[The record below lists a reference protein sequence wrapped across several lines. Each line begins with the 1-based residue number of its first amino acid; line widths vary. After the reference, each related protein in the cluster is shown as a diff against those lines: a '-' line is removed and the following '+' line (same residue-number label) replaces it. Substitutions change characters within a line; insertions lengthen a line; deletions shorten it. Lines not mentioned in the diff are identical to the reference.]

1 MVTGNS
7 ANLEKLIAGGV
18 YAVLGM
24 DIVSF
29 STLHDDDQIRA
40 IRKLMSW
47 ISEALA
53 FHSVTEGDYRWS
65 PAGDGGYLSFTSI
78 AACDKAID
86 VAFAILE
93 KLQRPDWVP
102 RSGEKTCIRAALH
115 SGTVQEGHG
124 LGRETNMW
132 GMGINTAARILS
144 LAATSQLLVSR
155 QYFDTYIKERRE
167 QDFEVGKVHSHTV
180 KHGAR
185 VEVMNIC

>member
-155 QYFDTYIKERRE
+155 Q
-167 QDFEVGKVHSHTV
+167 
-180 KHGAR
+180 
-185 VEVMNIC
+185 